1 MSEGFRLLPHS
12 ASTFASELD
21 LLFSYLLVVSVFF
34 ALLIA
39 VLIVYFAIRYRRR
52 SRDESG
58 TPILQSVPLELA
70 WTVIPLLFALSFFG
84 WGANL
89 FFRIETPPDNPLEIF
104 VVGKQWMWK
113 IQHQEGQREINEL
126 HVPTGRPVKLTL
138 TSEDVIHSFYVPAF
152 RVKQDVV
159 PGRYTTMWF
168 EATRPG
174 EYHLFCAEYCGTDHA
189 LMGGRVVVMTPRD
202 YQAWLSGGTSS
213 ETMAQAGERLFNQIG
228 CVTCHT
234 EGATQRCPLLNGVYG
249 SEVTLA
255 DGRTVHADD
264 DYVRESIVDPTAKI
278 TAGYDPI
285 MPTYQGQISEERLLQ
300 LIAYV
305 RSLGSDEQ

>member
-1 MSEGFRLLPHS
+1 MSEGFRLLPYS
-12 ASTFASELD
+12 ASTFANELD
-21 LLFSYLLVVSVFF
+21 LLFGYLVAVAAFF

-39 VLIVYFAIRYRRR
+39 VLIVFFAVRYRRR

-58 TPILQSVPLELA
+58 KPILQNVPLELA
-70 WTVIPLLFALSFFG
+70 WTIIPLLFALSFFG

-189 LMGGRVVVMTPRD
+189 LMGGRVVVMTPAD
-202 YQAWLSGGTSS
+202 YQAWLSGGASS

-228 CVTCHT
+228 CVTCHA
-234 EGATQRCPLLNGVYG
+234 EGATQRCPLLVGLYG
-249 SEVTLA
+249 GEVTLA

-305 RSLGSDEQ
+305 RSLASEQQ